1 LIHAFDWA
9 GKGVDVTEA
18 SQKLQVALNPNA
30 KPTEKGKQKHR
41 TLWQDATRRFFRN
54 RLAVLGLGLVLLL
67 LFVAIF
73 ADLLAPYN
81 YAEVD
86 FTIRH
91 PQFPFAHP
99 NYILGTDPTGR
110 DYLSR
115 LIYGARTSM
124 SVGLILAAISVVI
137 GLPVGAAAG
146 YLGGKVDFVVTR
158 LVEILT
164 AFPGL
169 LFAILI
175 VSVLGGGFWKV
186 IFALSITSWV
196 GMARLVRG
204 QVLSLREKEYVEAAR
219 SLGAK
224 QTDIVFRHLLP
235 NILSPVLVAVSF
247 GIPGAMFGE
256 AGLSFLGLGINDPIA
271 SWGKMVGISG
281 AYVRVFWHLALF
293 PTLAIA
299 LAMLG
304 FSFVGDGLRD
314 ALDPKLIE

>member
-1 LIHAFDWA
+1 M
-9 GKGVDVTEA
+9 TEA
-18 SQKLQVALNPNA
+18 SQKLPTTLNTNPKLIA
-30 KPTEKGKQKHR
+30 KGMQKHR

-54 RLAVLGLGLVLLL
+54 RLAVLGFVIVLFL
-67 LFVAIF
+67 LFLAIF

-86 FTIRH
+86 FTVRH
-91 PQFPFAHP
+91 PQLPFVHP
-99 NYILGTDPTGR
+99 NYLLGTDPTGR

-124 SVGLILAAISVVI
+124 AVGLILSTIAVII
-137 GLPVGAAAG
+137 GLPIGAAAG
-146 YLGGKVDFVVTR
+146 YFGGKVDFIVTR
-158 LVEILT
+158 VVEILT

-186 IFALSITSWV
+186 ILALSITSWV

-204 QVLSLREKEYVEAAR
+204 QILSLREKEYVEAAR
-219 SLGAK
+219 SLGAR
-224 QTDIVFRHLLP
+224 QTDIIFRHLLP

-256 AGLSFLGLGINDPIA
+256 AGLSFLGLGINDPTA

-281 AYVRVFWHLALF
+281 AYVRVYWHLALF

>member
-1 LIHAFDWA
+1 M
-9 GKGVDVTEA
+9 TEA
-18 SQKLQVALNPNA
+18 SQKLQTALNPDA
-30 KPTEKGKQKHR
+30 KLTEKGKQKHR
-41 TLWQDATRRFFRN
+41 TLWQDASRRFFRN
-54 RLAVLGLGLVLLL
+54 RLAVVGLCIVLFLMFL
-67 LFVAIF
+67 AIF
-73 ADLLAPYN
+73 ADVLAPYD
-81 YAEVD
+81 YAEVN

-91 PQFPFAHP
+91 PQLPFIHP
-99 NYILGTDPTGR
+99 DYLLGTDPTGR

-124 SVGLILAAISVVI
+124 SVGLILASLSVLI

-186 IFALSITSWV
+186 ILALSITSWV

-204 QVLSLREKEYVEAAR
+204 QVLSLREKEYIEAAR
-219 SLGAK
+219 SLGAR
-224 QTDIVFRHLLP
+224 QSDIILRHLLP

-271 SWGKMVGISG
+271 SWGKMVGVAG
-281 AYVRVFWHLALF
+281 AYVRVYWHLALF

>member
-1 LIHAFDWA
+1 VAEA
-9 GKGVDVTEA
+9 GRAPGTL
-18 SQKLQVALNPNA
+18 SPVALNSLGQA
-30 KPTEKGKQKHR
+30 ALKVQKHR
-41 TLWQDATRRFFRN
+41 TLWQDARRRFFRN
-54 RLAVLGLGLVLLL
+54 RLAVFGLAIVLFF
-67 LFVAIF
+67 LFLAVF
-73 ADLLAPYN
+73 ADLLAPYS
-81 YAEVD
+81 YREVD

-91 PQFPFAHP
+91 PQLPFRHP

-124 SVGLILAAISVVI
+124 SIGIIIQIIALSIGVPLGGL
-137 GLPVGAAAG
+137 AG
-146 YLGGKVDFVVTR
+146 YLGGKFDFAVTR
-158 LVEILT
+158 VIEIMT

-175 VSVLGGGFWKV
+175 VSAFGGGYWMV
-186 IFALSITSWV
+186 VFALSFGSWV

-219 SLGAK
+219 SLGST
-224 QTDIVFRHLLP
+224 QRNIVFRHLVP
-235 NILSPVLVAVSF
+235 NILSPLLVAVTF

-256 AGLSFLGLGINDPIA
+256 AGLSFLGIGINDPIA

-281 AYVRVFWHLALF
+281 AYASVYWHLALF

-299 LAMLG
+299 LSMLG